1 MVKRIDTGKSIF
13 DKVKKRTSIGNSSRS
28 KPKNKHKL
36 KSWKKYNRQGQM
48 WSIVTIICFINLGIT
63 PFCSIGGKLPISFD
77 NFESCDKAIDSIV
90 LKVDNQMKLRKT
102 TLIMKCLNNEQVNT

>member
-1 MVKRIDTGKSIF
+1 
-13 DKVKKRTSIGNSSRS
+13 
-28 KPKNKHKL
+28 
-36 KSWKKYNRQGQM
+36 M
-48 WSIVTIICFINLGIT
+48 WSIYTVVCILHLSIN
-63 PFCSIGGKLPISFD
+63 PFCSVNGQLPIVFD